1 MKEIKFSWKDSLVK
15 KGEIVKLEKKLQL
28 EIERMQQAET
38 KEYND
43 LRCSINLPN
52 DLVSLRRVKN
62 VVRECLRLNPDYLIV
77 VGVGGSSLGT
87 IAVQEAILG
96 KYYNQLKSDIK
107 IFYVDNVD
115 SDSLGDVLRIIE
127 PALKEGK
134 KIIVNGVS
142 KSGNSTETIA
152 NFEIVTGLL
161 RKYVKDYEKYVVVTT
176 DKFSPFWDLALDKAF
191 NILEVPANVGG
202 RYSVFSPVGLFPLGM
217 LGINLEKL
225 LRGAKDMKKLC
236 LKKDISKNPAVLSA
250 TIHYSNYRSGKK
262 ISNMFLFSSDL
273 ESLGKWERQLMGESI
288 GKKGKGITPTVAIG
302 STDLHSLIQLYLGG
316 PNDTFTSFISVKN
329 NNTFLKIPP
338 LKEYNELVEDIQS
351 DSLDEIMNA
360 IMKGI
365 EVSYRKG
372 KRPFMEIELLN
383 KKAFTIGAFLQ
394 YKMMEMMYL
403 GYLMSVNPFDQPDV
417 EKYKKETRRILK
429 NI

>member
-15 KGEIVKLEKKLQL
+15 KGEIVKLEKKLQP

-161 RKYVKDYEKYVVVTT
+161 RKYVKDYEKYVV
-176 DKFSPFWDLALDKAF
+176 
-191 NILEVPANVGG
+191 
-202 RYSVFSPVGLFPLGM
+202 
-217 LGINLEKL
+217 
-225 LRGAKDMKKLC
+225 
-236 LKKDISKNPAVLSA
+236 
-250 TIHYSNYRSGKK
+250 
-262 ISNMFLFSSDL
+262 
-273 ESLGKWERQLMGESI
+273 
-288 GKKGKGITPTVAIG
+288 
-302 STDLHSLIQLYLGG
+302 
-316 PNDTFTSFISVKN
+316 
-329 NNTFLKIPP
+329 
-338 LKEYNELVEDIQS
+338 
-351 DSLDEIMNA
+351 
-360 IMKGI
+360 
-365 EVSYRKG
+365 
-372 KRPFMEIELLN
+372 
-383 KKAFTIGAFLQ
+383 
-394 YKMMEMMYL
+394 
-403 GYLMSVNPFDQPDV
+403 
-417 EKYKKETRRILK
+417 
-429 NI
+429 